1 MARDKVCKKCKIIV
15 KGSECPIC
23 KGNQFSTNWKGQINV
38 IDVKKSKIAKKLDI
52 KVKGKYALKVR

>member
-1 MARDKVCKKCKIIV
+1 MARDKVCKKCKIVV
-15 KGSECPIC
+15 KSGECPIC

-38 IDVKKSKIAKKLDI
+38 IDVKKSKIAKKLGI